1 MQQFLNLF
9 LLLVLFQ
16 VYIDTA
22 EHEFDTLEQVWS
34 SICHLPRYLIHQF
47 KVGEE
52 AEEDLGDK
60 DAVSQDGEA
69 RTYTPDISNSSDLL
83 SSHIDL
89 ASSRTD
95 LASSRTDLA
104 SSRTDLASS
113 RTDLASSG
121 TYLASS
127 RSDLSSSRTDLSYTR
142 PESRISR
149 SDLNLDLPY
158 MPPLPPRSPTFTR
171 RRSYQPPRS
180 VPSTSRLPRSYMP
193 SSSPTDEFSYSR
205 YGFHRNSGL
214 HLTYKNYPEFFSISI
229 MENVLEFWIN
239 SETIFSVNHKFPEH
253 CSGNRECFGTTS
265 GKNPF

>member
-1 MQQFLNLF
+1 M
-9 LLLVLFQ
+9 
-16 VYIDTA
+16 
-22 EHEFDTLEQVWS
+22 
-34 SICHLPRYLIHQF
+34 IHQI

-52 AEEDLGDK
+52 EEDVGDK
-60 DAVSQDGEA
+60 DAGSQDGEG

-83 SSHIDL
+83 SSHI
-89 ASSRTD
+89 
-95 LASSRTDLA
+95 DLA

-149 SDLNLDLPY
+149 SDFLLDLPY

-214 HLTYKNYPEFFSISI
+214 YLTYKNYQEFFSISI

-239 SETIFSVNHKFPEH
+239 SETIFSVNHKFPLNTVPEIMNV
-253 CSGNRECFGTTS
+253 SEQLRE
-265 GKNPF
+265 KNPF

>member
-1 MQQFLNLF
+1 M
-9 LLLVLFQ
+9 
-16 VYIDTA
+16 
-22 EHEFDTLEQVWS
+22 
-34 SICHLPRYLIHQF
+34 IHQF

-52 AEEDLGDK
+52 KEEDVGDK
-60 DAVSQDGEA
+60 DPGSQDGEA
-69 RTYTPDISNSSDLL
+69 RAYTPDISNSSDLL
-83 SSHIDL
+83 SSHI
-89 ASSRTD
+89 D

-149 SDLNLDLPY
+149 SDLLLDLPY
-158 MPPLPPRSPTFTR
+158 MPPLPPKSPTFTR

-205 YGFHRNSGL
+205 
-214 HLTYKNYPEFFSISI
+214 
-229 MENVLEFWIN
+229 
-239 SETIFSVNHKFPEH
+239 
-253 CSGNRECFGTTS
+253 
-265 GKNPF
+265 